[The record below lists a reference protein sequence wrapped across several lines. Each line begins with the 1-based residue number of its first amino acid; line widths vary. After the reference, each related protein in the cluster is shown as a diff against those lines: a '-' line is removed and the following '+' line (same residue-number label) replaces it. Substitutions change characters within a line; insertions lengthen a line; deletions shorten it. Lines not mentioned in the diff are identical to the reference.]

1 MKNSL
6 FLAII
11 CLLTCSSYVFTASAD
26 NYFTLRTATD
36 TIVNDTLRINPNW
49 AGGFCKMYVPAHFDG
64 RLDHWYLKMVHPGN
78 MSVYDGNIVDLKVA
92 VGPAMTIEYLD
103 QNGDSAI
110 HNAVITTNIPNV
122 IEQDTLFASYFASTI
137 NVLGYWNHDE
147 VRTFDSY
154 GTVKWEA
161 GYYDY
166 MFAFSLFIPSGC
178 VNADLTLDLTMTSTS
193 DARGNI
199 VNNDRT
205 FRTIH
210 LYVGYLLGDVNGDG
224 FVSIADVS
232 TLIDWLLNGIS
243 VTDPYILAAA
253 DVDGDGVVE
262 VSDISTLIDMIMNM

>member
-103 QNGDSAI
+103 QNG
-110 HNAVITTNIPNV
+110 
-122 IEQDTLFASYFASTI
+122 E
-137 NVLGYWNHDE
+137 
-147 VRTFDSY
+147 
-154 GTVKWEA
+154 
-161 GYYDY
+161 
-166 MFAFSLFIPSGC
+166 
-178 VNADLTLDLTMTSTS
+178 
-193 DARGNI
+193 
-199 VNNDRT
+199 
-205 FRTIH
+205 
-210 LYVGYLLGDVNGDG
+210 
-224 FVSIADVS
+224 
-232 TLIDWLLNGIS
+232 IDWLLNGIS